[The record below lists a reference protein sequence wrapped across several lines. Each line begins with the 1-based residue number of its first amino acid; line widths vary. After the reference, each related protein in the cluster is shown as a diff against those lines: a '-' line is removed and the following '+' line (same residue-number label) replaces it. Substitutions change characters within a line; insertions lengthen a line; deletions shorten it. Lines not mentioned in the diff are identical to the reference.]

1 MKMLLLFGFNG
12 YDEATEA
19 PIFTRKSFNDSAMS
33 ILDVLSLFLYINL
46 EVGKL
51 FILDTLIRLRIP
63 SQVFLTL
70 LWFCRKKNA

>member
-1 MKMLLLFGFNG
+1 M
-12 YDEATEA
+12 
-19 PIFTRKSFNDSAMS
+19 FTKKSFDGSAMS

-51 FILDTLIRLRIP
+51 FFLDTLIRLRIP

-70 LWFCRKKNA
+70 FWFCIKKDAW